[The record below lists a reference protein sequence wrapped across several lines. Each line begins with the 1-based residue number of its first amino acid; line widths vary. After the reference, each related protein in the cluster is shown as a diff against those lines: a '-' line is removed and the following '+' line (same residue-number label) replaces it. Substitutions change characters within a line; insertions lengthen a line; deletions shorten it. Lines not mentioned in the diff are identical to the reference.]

1 MIKLV
6 LLGAGSHSQGN
17 HLPALAR
24 YVARHP
30 GEVELAGLCD
40 LRREHA
46 EAMAKQYGFARVYAD
61 LDVMLRAEQPN
72 GCVAITPIP
81 VTAEIAARVI
91 QSGVPLLMEKPPGA
105 TVDEARQIA
114 ELVEETE
121 ARVMVSVNRRFDPAL
136 RAALA
141 WWGDRPVEYVH
152 GRIVRVNRRE
162 PEFIY
167 GTAIHPIDAMRA
179 IAGDIREHG
188 VDVRDV
194 DGVRWYIVCF
204 VFECGAHGVLEVLPN
219 AGCSSESYELFGSRA
234 RARAGVGERD
244 SGEVHCWEDGA
255 LVLQGEPSRGLPD
268 FCRNGTY
275 DEMAEFIAAL
285 QENRAPYPSPAQ
297 VLQSVEVC
305 HAIQTGVS

>member
-1 MIKLV
+1 MLKLV
-6 LLGAGSHSQGN
+6 LLGAGNHSQRN

-30 GEVELAGLCD
+30 GEVELAALCD
-40 LRREHA
+40 LRSGHA
-46 EAMAKQYGFARVYAD
+46 ETMAERFGFARVYTD
-61 LDVMLRAEQPN
+61 LDAMLRAEQPD

-91 QSGVPLLMEKPPGA
+91 HAGVPLLMEKPPGA
-105 TVDEARQIA
+105 TVDEARGIV
-114 ELVEETE
+114 ELVEGTK

-141 WWGDRPVEYVH
+141 WWGDRPIEYVH

-162 PEFIY
+162 PDFAY

-179 IAGDIREHG
+179 IAGDIREYG
-188 VDVRDV
+188 IDVRDV
-194 DGVRWYIVCF
+194 GGVRWYIVRL
-204 VFECGAHGVLEVLPN
+204 VFECGAHGILEVLPS
-219 AGCSSESYELFGSRA
+219 AGCSSESYELFGNRA

-244 SGEVHCWEDGA
+244 SGEVHCWEDGV
-255 LVLQGEPSRGLPD
+255 LVLQDEPSRGLPD

-285 QENRAPYPSPAQ
+285 RENRTPHPSPAQ
-297 VLQSVEVC
+297 VLQSVELC
-305 HAIQTGVS
+305 HSIQKV